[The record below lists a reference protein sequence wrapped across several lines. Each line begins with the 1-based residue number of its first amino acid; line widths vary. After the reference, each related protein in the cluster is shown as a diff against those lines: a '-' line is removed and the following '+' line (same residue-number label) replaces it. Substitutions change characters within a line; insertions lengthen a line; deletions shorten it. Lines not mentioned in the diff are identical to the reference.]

1 LIIAGRN
8 KIWVKIYTEK
18 GEKSMSL
25 RDLIPQDLKN
35 ALKNKNSLELMVLR
49 MLQAAI
55 KNREI
60 ENNKKELSDEEVIG
74 VIGTEIKKRR
84 EAAKEYEK
92 VGRPDAAETEMT
104 EADILMKYMPEQMV
118 EEEIRSKVTE
128 AIEEARAESLRDMGK
143 VMKVV
148 MPKVKGKADGALVN
162 KIAKEELEKIQ
173 AK

>member
-1 LIIAGRN
+1 
-8 KIWVKIYTEK
+8 
-18 GEKSMSL
+18 MSL

-104 EADILMKYMPEQMV
+104 EVDILMKYMPEQMV